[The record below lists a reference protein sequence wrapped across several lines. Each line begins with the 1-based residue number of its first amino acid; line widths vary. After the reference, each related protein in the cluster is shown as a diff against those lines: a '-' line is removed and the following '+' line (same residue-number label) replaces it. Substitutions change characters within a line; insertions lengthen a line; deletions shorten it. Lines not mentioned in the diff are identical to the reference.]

1 MTRPG
6 TSRLA
11 NEHKDCWS
19 DETAYERTRAK
30 QKEHQG
36 ASSKSSKRQRESSE
50 DSDEQT
56 KQDNDA
62 YDRREYPEKFKKWQK
77 QGSAQRNDRPEK
89 RSKTEK
95 RSKKGRAKTDDRL
108 EEHLARMERL
118 VSMCL
123 PMLPVVPVGVR
134 ASAETPKHKYTQDK
148 KDDGKDLAKKVNH
161 CHRQKESSEQQQR
174 REEKRVK
181 TLAKAITMSAWLF
194 GGTFQLFDINL
205 NSVPQ

>member
-1 MTRPG
+1 MSRPG
-6 TSRLA
+6 SSRIN
-11 NEHKDCWS
+11 NELIDCWS
-19 DETAYERTRAK
+19 GDVPDDKTRRHRK
-30 QKEHQG
+30 GQQG
-36 ASSKSSKRQRESSE
+36 AKRSRESSE
-50 DSDEQT
+50 EDSDKQT
-56 KQDNDA
+56 ARENEE
-62 YDRREYPEKFKKWQK
+62 YDRRHNPGKFAQWDRAEQ
-77 QGSAQRNDRPEK
+77 QSSSAKRRKTRKHDKSGK
-89 RSKTEK
+89 RSEGH
-95 RSKKGRAKTDDRL
+95 RRASKQDRL
-108 EEHLARMERL
+108 EEQLARIEKIM
-118 VSMCL
+118 SACL
-123 PMLPVVPVGVR
+123 PVLPVVPVGVR